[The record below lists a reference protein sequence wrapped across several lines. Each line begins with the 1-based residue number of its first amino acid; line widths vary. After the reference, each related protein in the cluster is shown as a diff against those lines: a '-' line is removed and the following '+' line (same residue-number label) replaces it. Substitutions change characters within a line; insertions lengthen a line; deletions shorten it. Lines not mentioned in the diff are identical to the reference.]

1 MRETASQ
8 QSGMSPSLSGIGAT
22 SLGVAALRAKEN
34 GRADRLFADPYA
46 ERFLTAAGVTP
57 AQWSAESSTGAGFV
71 ALMAEQVAVRTRYLD
86 ESLLAA
92 AAEPCG
98 QVVLLASGMD
108 SRPYRL
114 DWPAGTRLFELD
126 FADVLDFKRHALAG
140 SGAVPRCAH
149 VDVATDLREDWPG
162 ALLRAGF
169 RPDAPTVWLLEGLL
183 YALPQQAAD
192 LLLERV
198 TELSAPGSELAGDH
212 AEDSEAL
219 RAARGAI
226 SPELV
231 ELWQGGPTGD
241 LGTWLGSRG
250 WAAAVH
256 DFRTVAESYG
266 RPTPSAFDPAIE
278 GTGRGWLVTARLGP
292 EVS

>member
-1 MRETASQ
+1 
-8 QSGMSPSLSGIGAT
+8 LSGIGAT
-22 SLGVAALRAKEN
+22 SLGVAVLRAKEN
-34 GRADRLFADPYA
+34 GRSDRLFEDPYA

-57 AQWSAESSTGAGFV
+57 AKWSVEPSTGLGFF

-92 AAEPCG
+92 AAGPCG
-98 QVVLLASGMD
+98 QVVLLASGVD
-108 SRPYRL
+108 ARPYRL
-114 DWPAGTRLFELD
+114 DWPTGTRLFELD
-126 FADVLDFKRHALAG
+126 FADVLGFKRQALVG
-140 SGAVPRCAH
+140 SGAVPRCEH
-149 VDVATDLREDWPG
+149 VEVATDLREDWPR
-162 ALLRAGF
+162 ALRQAGF
-169 RPDAPTVWLLEGLL
+169 QPDAPTVWLMEGLL

-198 TELSAPGSELAGDH
+198 AELSAPGSELAGDH

-241 LGTWLGSRG
+241 LGAWLGSRG
-250 WAAAVH
+250 WVATVH
-256 DFRTVAESYG
+256 DIRAVAESYG
-266 RPTPSAFDPAIE
+266 RPTPLAFDPAIE
-278 GTGRGWLVTARLGP
+278 GTGCGWLVTARLGT
-292 EVS
+292 EAS